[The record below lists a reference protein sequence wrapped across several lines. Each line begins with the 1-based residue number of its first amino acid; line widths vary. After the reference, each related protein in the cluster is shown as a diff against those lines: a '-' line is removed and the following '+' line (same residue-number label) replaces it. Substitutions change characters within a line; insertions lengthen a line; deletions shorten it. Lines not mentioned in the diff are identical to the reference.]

1 MTKFPSQKQL
11 KEMRKKLEKG
21 PAARPLPKAAT
32 SVDKV
37 KYKICEQF
45 VIYKNSQKMTQKA
58 LAEKL
63 DLDEALMSKILH
75 YNFDEFTVDR
85 LLKFLNV
92 LYPNVEIELRVAS

>member
-1 MTKFPSQKQL
+1 MAKFPSKKQL
-11 KEMRKKLEKG
+11 DEAKEKLDNG
-21 PAARPLPKAAT
+21 PASRLLPKDAS

-37 KYKICEQF
+37 KYKICEKF
-45 VIYKNSQKMTQKA
+45 VIYKNTKKITQKA

-63 DLDEALMSKILH
+63 GIDEALMSKILH

-92 LYPNVEIELRVAS
+92 LYPNVEIDLKVA